1 MPTISVVIP
10 AYNVEKYLDKCMN
23 SVLNQSFTDFEVL
36 LIDDGAKDSTVQLC
50 DKYAEKDTRVKTYHK
65 KNGGLSDARNYGLER
80 ISGKYVTFIDSDD
93 YIDNNYLKYMYD
105 LIVKENAQ
113 ICMVQGQL
121 LLEEEEPHKFPI
133 NIEKCVSTEGAIRMM
148 LLRKRSYTYK
158 LGENY
163 MMFLCG
169 KIFRFPKGQN
179 YEDYVNFA
187 SHVFSKATRVA
198 YSDAK
203 LYYYIQRL
211 GSIMHDDCSIKTLNV
226 LIEQS

>member
-133 NIEKCVSTEGAIRMM
+133 NIEKCVSTEEAIRMM
-148 LLRKRSYTYK
+148 LLRREATHTSW
-158 LGENY
+158 GNY

-169 KIFRFPKGQN
+169 KIFVFLKAKIMKIMQLHIMCFRRQQELLIVMPNYIIIYNAWGQ
-179 YEDYVNFA
+179 
-187 SHVFSKATRVA
+187 
-198 YSDAK
+198 
-203 LYYYIQRL
+203 
-211 GSIMHDDCSIKTLNV
+211 
-226 LIEQS
+226 